1 MNDIDKITAKLF
13 EQLEA
18 KDKVISFLSEQI
30 KEKDKEIE
38 RLHSI
43 IEALTPSKINKEG
56 NCKIIP
62 LNL

>member
-1 MNDIDKITAKLF
+1 MTDIIIQFF

-38 RLHSI
+38 RLHLL
-43 IEALTPSKINKEG
+43 IERLTPSKVKNEG
-56 NCKIIP
+56 KCKIIS
-62 LNL
+62 LN